1 MKREVMLRMEGVP
14 NPNAMRFVL
23 ENGVLVDKPYEFL
36 SLGEAKVSPLARK
49 LLMLRYVDRVLLNRN
64 YLTVVKKI
72 NQSPAWDKILYDLR
86 TIISSHL
93 EQNEPILFLGA
104 STIEHVRSDDVIV
117 KLITDLLDQKIRPA
131 AQEDGGDILFES
143 YQNGILNLSMHG
155 ACHQCPYAIQTMKD
169 GVEKVLTSLIPE
181 VKQVTALENNVV

>member
-36 SLGEAKVSPLARK
+36 SFADAEVSPLARK
-49 LLMLRYVDRVLLNRN
+49 LLLLRYVDRVLLHRN
-64 YLTVVKKI
+64 YITVVKKI
-72 NQSPAWDKILYDLR
+72 NQSPAWDKILYEVKGMI
-86 TIISSHL
+86 TAHL
-93 EQNEPILFLGA
+93 EENEPVLFLGA
-104 STIEHVRSDDVIV
+104 ESLVHQRSEDVIV
-117 KLITDLLDQKIRPA
+117 AMITDLLDRKIRPA

-155 ACHQCPYAIQTMKD
+155 ACHKCPYAIQTMKD
-169 GVEKVLTSLIPE
+169 GVEKVLTALIPE